1 MRFTRRSLLAALLL
15 VLLAVT
21 AARAADGSPPILFVH
36 GNGDSA
42 AIWLMTIWR
51 FESNGYESSRLF
63 AINHPRPT
71 ARSDD
76 TKEQENRSG
85 TADQLKE
92 LAAKIAEIRA
102 ATGQARVALV
112 GSSRGGYSIRN
123 YVKNGGGAANVSHV
137 VLAGV
142 PNAGVFATTTNLNNE
157 FNGLGPFLQGLNAG
171 DQVHPAVRFL
181 TLRSDAND
189 KYAQPDGRFLGR
201 PGEPT
206 NVTFTTPELRG
217 ATNVVLPGLD
227 HRETAFHRLAFKTM
241 YAFITGREPASL
253 AAVPEARPV
262 LSGKVSGHAN
272 RAPTNLPLAGAT
284 VEVYQVD
291 PASGQRQGEPVHRRT
306 TAADCV
312 WGPFTA
318 TPTAYHEFVVVADG
332 YPTTHIYRTPFPR
345 SSAHAH
351 LRLRPVDERDK
362 GPGSVVTLSRPRG
375 YLGHGRDTFTI
386 DGKVSDGVNP
396 GVPGT
401 SEAKARFEAGPLRPV
416 RVVLNADAL
425 TVLTY
430 PLEAG
435 HVVFAEFHR

>member
-1 MRFTRRSLLAALLL
+1 MRLTRRSLLAALLL
-15 VLLAVT
+15 VLLVVT
-21 AARAADGSPPILFVH
+21 TARAADGPPPILFVH

-51 FESNGYESSRLF
+51 FESNGYEPSRLF
-63 AINHPRPT
+63 AIDHPRPT

-76 TKEQENRSG
+76 TKEQENRSS

-102 ATGQARVALV
+102 ATGQARIALV
-112 GSSRGGYSIRN
+112 GISRGGYSIRN
-123 YVKNGGGAANVSHV
+123 YVKHAGGAANVSHV
-137 VLAGV
+137 VLGGV
-142 PNAGVFATTTNLNNE
+142 PNAGVFATTSNLNNE

-171 DQVHPAVRFL
+171 DQVPPAVRFL
-181 TLRSDAND
+181 TIRSDAND

-206 NVTFTTPELRG
+206 NVTFASPELRG

-227 HRETAFHRLAFKTM
+227 HRETAFHRLAFKAM
-241 YAFITGREPASL
+241 YAFITGREPATL
-253 AAVPEARPV
+253 AVVPDAPRV
-262 LSGKVSGHAN
+262 LTGSVSGYAN
-272 RAPTNLPLAGAT
+272 RASTNLPLAGAT
-284 VEVYQVD
+284 VEIYQVD
-291 PASGQRQGEPVHRRT
+291 PASGQRQGEPAHRRT
-306 TAADCV
+306 TGPDGA

-318 TPTAYHEFVVVADG
+318 TPAAYYEFVIAADG

-345 SSAHAH
+345 SSAHVH
-351 LRLRPVDERDK
+351 LRLRPVDDK
-362 GPGSVVTLSRPRG
+362 GAGSVVTLSRPRG
-375 YLGHGRDTFTI
+375 YLGHGRDTFLI
-386 DGKVSDGVNP
+386 DGKTPDGVNT
-396 GVPGT
+396 GVPGA
-401 SEAKARFEAGPLRPV
+401 SEAKMRFDAGPPRPV

-435 HVVFAEFHR
+435 HVVVAEFHR

>member
-15 VLLAVT
+15 VLP
-21 AARAADGSPPILFVH
+21 AAGTVLAADGPPPILFVH

-51 FESNGYESSRLF
+51 FESNGYEPSRLF

-76 TKEQENRSG
+76 TKEQENRSS
-85 TADQLKE
+85 TADQMKE
-92 LAAKIAEIRA
+92 LAARIAEIRA

-137 VLAGV
+137 VLGGV
-142 PNAGVFATTTNLNNE
+142 PNQGVWASPTNLNNE

-181 TLRSDAND
+181 TIRSDAND

-206 NVTFTTPELRG
+206 NVTFASPELRG
-217 ATNVVLPGLD
+217 AVNVVLPGLD
-227 HRETAFHRLAFKTM
+227 HRETAFHRVAFKTM
-241 YAFITGREPASL
+241 YAFITGREPAKL
-253 AAVPEARPV
+253 AVVPDARPV
-262 LSGKVSGHAN
+262 LDGTVSGYAN
-272 RAPTNLPLAGAT
+272 RAPTNVPLAGAT
-284 VEVYQVD
+284 VEIYQVD
-291 PASGQRQGEPVHRRT
+291 PASGRRLGEQPVHRRT
-306 TAADCV
+306 TGADGA
-312 WGPFTA
+312 WGPFSA
-318 TPTAYHEFVVVADG
+318 TPAAYHEFVVAADG

-345 SSAHAH
+345 SSAHVH
-351 LRLRPVDERDK
+351 LRLRPADDK
-362 GPGSVVTLSRPRG
+362 GAGSVVTLSRPRG
-375 YLGHGRDTFTI
+375 YLGHGRDAFTI
-386 DGKVSDGVNP
+386 DGKIPDGVTT
-396 GVPGT
+396 GVPGV
-401 SEAKARFEAGPLRPV
+401 SEAKMRFDAGPPRPV
-416 RVVLNADAL
+416 RVALNADAL